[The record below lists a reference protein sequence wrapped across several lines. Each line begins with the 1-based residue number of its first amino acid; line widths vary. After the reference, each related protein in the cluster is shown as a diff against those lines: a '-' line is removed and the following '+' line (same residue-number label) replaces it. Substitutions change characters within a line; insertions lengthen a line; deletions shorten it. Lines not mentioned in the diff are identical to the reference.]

1 MKKVFAISVTM
12 LLLLGCAMNPSK
24 EARIQKLETEL
35 VQSIDKINEL
45 EKRIISLEEVNVA
58 LQIRLS
64 ALEKQ

>member
-35 VQSIDKINEL
+35 TQSIDKINEL
-45 EKRIISLEEVNVA
+45 EKRVILLEEVNTK
-58 LQIRLS
+58 LQSRIPD
-64 ALEKQ
+64 